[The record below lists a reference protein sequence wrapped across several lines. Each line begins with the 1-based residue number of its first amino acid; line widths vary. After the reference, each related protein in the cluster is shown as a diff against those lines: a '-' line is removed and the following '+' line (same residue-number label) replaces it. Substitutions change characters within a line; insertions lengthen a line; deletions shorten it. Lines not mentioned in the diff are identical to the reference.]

1 MSSEIEIR
9 PFDWTSDGD
18 YERWVDVRNAVMPDY
33 PITAT
38 EVKEWD
44 AKRDPKCK
52 RARWLVYRDG
62 TAVALG
68 GYGQSPWAY
77 KPFNFNVFV
86 NVRPEA
92 QGQGIGRATYGHV
105 LDVLAE
111 HDPALIRTDV
121 REDWERGV
129 RFVLDRGFVE
139 DMRTWESRL
148 DVKAFDPAPF
158 AEQRDRPLAHGILLK
173 PVSELRGEDAEWER
187 KLWEM
192 ESEVAQDVPNP
203 DPITPLPFERYR
215 EAILGGSNFLPEA
228 FFVAV
233 DSNTSEYVGV
243 STLWKRQADDDL
255 DTGLTGV
262 RRSHRRM
269 GIAMALKLRAIDYAR
284 SVGSPVIRTDNATTN
299 RPMLSINEALGFAK
313 QPVWITVSK
322 RLRPERD
329 EDEATAATP
338 ATEPAL
344 AGAAA

>member
-9 PFDWTSDGD
+9 PFDWTSDED
-18 YERWVDVRNAVMPDY
+18 YERWVSVRNSVLTENT
-33 PITAT
+33 ITAP
-38 EVKEWD
+38 ELKEWD
-44 AKRDPKCK
+44 SKRDPRCK
-52 RARWLVYRDG
+52 NARWLAHRDG
-62 TAVALG
+62 AAVALV

-77 KPFNFNVFV
+77 RPYNFNVFI

-92 QGQGIGRATYGHV
+92 QGRGIGTRLYDHV
-105 LDVLAE
+105 LDALAE
-111 HDPALIRTDV
+111 HDAALIRADV

-148 DVKAFDPAPF
+148 DVKAFDPVPF
-158 AEQRDRPLAHGILLK
+158 AEQRDRPFAHGIVIK
-173 PVSELRGEDAEWER
+173 PVSELGAEDPEWER

-203 DPITPLPFERYR
+203 DPITPLPFDRYR
-215 EAILGGSNFLPEA
+215 EVILGGSNFLPEA

-233 DSNTSEYVGV
+233 DSTTSEYVGV
-243 STLWKRQADDDL
+243 STLWKRHADDEL

-269 GIAMALKLRAIDYAR
+269 GIAMALKLRAVDYAR
-284 SVGSPVIRTDNATTN
+284 SVGAPVIRTDNATTN
-299 RPMLSINEALGFAK
+299 RPMLSINEALGFVK
-313 QPVWITVSK
+313 QPVWVTLSK
-322 RLRPERD
+322 RLRPERGD
-329 EDEATAATP
+329 NEASAAAP
-338 ATEPAL
+338 AEPLL